1 LCVNRDPYYATPRA
15 GTLDCADAILPWR
28 VEDPPPPPVPPK
40 RREPSARP
48 AAAQADVPKR
58 VTPWLLRRV
67 KTPAAQDAHVT
78 HDRHLPPSS
87 SANVRQSPA
96 PAPAAKPPSY
106 QQQQQQQQPPPPHH
120 PREETFRVVPR
131 QQSKDDSVAVKAA
144 NRPVVVSSIKV
155 LVHTPSKPAL
165 PDKPDRSEAWK
176 APSSSRFPTPQPSVG
191 SLHEERR
198 RPAAATA
205 PRPTRPPLPQAK
217 PSHPPSYHYPEPFP
231 APPPYRVS
239 PEESSPSPPSGRSRS
254 LPRSRKHSPAFQKD
268 APLPALPSHPPLSAS
283 AMSRVQAAY
292 KVSKQF
298 GDAVMQQEARLA
310 IPRTDYIPPV
320 PVPASTPRTARRF
333 MSAAELD
340 SHRKARLRGDKSSR
354 EQEARQRAL
363 SKPSFYSER
372 YAGESRQR
380 ATSANSGRG
389 YNDTKS
395 RIMANNKR

>member
-1 LCVNRDPYYATPRA
+1 MCVNRDPYYATSRA
-15 GTLDCADAILPWR
+15 GTLDRADAVLPWR

-40 RREPSARP
+40 REPSARP
-48 AAAQADVPKR
+48 LAAAAAHADVPKR

-67 KTPAAQDAHVT
+67 KTPVAQDAHVT
-78 HDRHLPPSS
+78 HDHHLPQKVSSS
-87 SANVRQSPA
+87 SANVIRGS

-106 QQQQQQQQPPPPHH
+106 QQQQQQPESH

-131 QQSKDDSVAVKAA
+131 QQQSKDSVAVKAA

-165 PDKPDRSEAWK
+165 PDKPDRSEACK
-176 APSSSRFPTPQPSVG
+176 APSSSHFPTPQPSSG

-205 PRPTRPPLPQAK
+205 PRPTRPPQAK
-217 PSHPPSYHYPEPFP
+217 PSHPPSYHHPEPFP

-239 PEESSPSPPSGRSRS
+239 PEGSSPSPPSSRSRS

-310 IPRTDYIPPV
+310 IPRTDYMP

-340 SHRKARLRGDKSSR
+340 SHRKARLRGDKSSH
-354 EQEARQRAL
+354 EQEARQRVL

-372 YAGESRQR
+372 YAGDSRQR

-389 YNDTKS
+389 YP
-395 RIMANNKR
+395 

>member
-1 LCVNRDPYYATPRA
+1 V
-15 GTLDCADAILPWR
+15 I
-28 VEDPPPPPVPPK
+28 
-40 RREPSARP
+40 
-48 AAAQADVPKR
+48 
-58 VTPWLLRRV
+58 
-67 KTPAAQDAHVT
+67 
-78 HDRHLPPSS
+78 HDRHLPQKVSSS
-87 SANVRQSPA
+87 SANVRDRQSPA

-106 QQQQQQQQPPPPHH
+106 QQQQQQPPSHH

-144 NRPVVVSSIKV
+144 KRPVVVSSIKV

-176 APSSSRFPTPQPSVG
+176 ASSSSRFPTPQPSVG

-198 RPAAATA
+198 RPAAAGATA
-205 PRPTRPPLPQAK
+205 PRPTRPPQAK

-239 PEESSPSPPSGRSRS
+239 PEESSPSPPSGSRSRS
-254 LPRSRKHSPAFQKD
+254 LPRSRKHSPAFQRD

-310 IPRTDYIPPV
+310 IPRTTDYIPPVPV

-340 SHRKARLRGDKSSR
+340 CHRKARLRGDKSSR

-389 YNDTKS
+389 YNDMKS
-395 RIMANNKR
+395 RIMANNKC